1 MIRKQARNDSLELNQ
16 LMTQTVL
23 RNVHESDEKKVT
35 KTKIYLIVILQKTQ
49 ITFIIKITRNTI
61 TNPQGL

>member
-1 MIRKQARNDSLELNQ
+1 
-16 LMTQTVL
+16 MTQTVL